1 MLVRLASEVAREL
14 IERQYALNDQPRQAP
29 EVEAAAGAM
38 LHDMDITGDPAEP
51 APGYHDDHTY
61 PNLNQQLVPADLIDK
76 LQDARQD
83 KQDKR
88 QTRQDERQG
97 LADNTKEMLGTG

>member
-14 IERQYALNDQPRQAP
+14 IENPYLLNDQPQAP
-29 EVEAAAGAM
+29 EVEEAAGAM
-38 LHDMDITGDPAEP
+38 RLDVDITGDPAEP

-83 KQDKR
+83 KQDKI